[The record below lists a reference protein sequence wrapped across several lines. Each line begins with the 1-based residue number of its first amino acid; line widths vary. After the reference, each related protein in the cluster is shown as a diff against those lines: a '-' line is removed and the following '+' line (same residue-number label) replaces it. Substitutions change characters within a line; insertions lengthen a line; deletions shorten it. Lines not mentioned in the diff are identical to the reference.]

1 MAGVAAELFRYHTW
15 ANQRLIDFCA
25 ALSADQLAAGSPT
38 AYGTIRDTLAHLV
51 GAEGSFTFALT
62 GRWVDPP
69 LAPGAP
75 VDLAELSRRAGRT
88 GEALAAAAA
97 RTRAS
102 RQLRVRRRGAERR
115 IPAAAL
121 LAQALYHA
129 GEHRA
134 QVVATLD
141 RLGVRP
147 PDLSGWAFGGD
158 MSVDY
163 AEGADR
169 VR

>member
-1 MAGVAAELFRYHTW
+1 MASLAGELFRYHTW
-15 ANQRLIDFCA
+15 ANQRLIDICA
-25 ALSADQLAAGSPT
+25 ALSADQLATGSPT

-69 LAPGAP
+69 LERGAP
-75 VDLAELSRRAGRT
+75 IELAELSRRAGRT
-88 GEALAAAAA
+88 GEALAAAAG

-102 RQLRVRRRGAERR
+102 RVLRMQRRGAERR
-115 IPAAAL
+115 IPAAAVM
-121 LAQALYHA
+121 AQALYHA

-134 QVVATLD
+134 QVVAL
-141 RLGVRP
+141 LGQLGIRP

-158 MSVDY
+158 ASSDY
-163 AEGADR
+163 A
-169 VR
+169 

>member
-1 MAGVAAELFRYHTW
+1 MDTIAAELFRYHTW

-25 ALSADQLAAGSPT
+25 TLSADQLAIGSPT
-38 AYGTIRDTLAHLV
+38 AYGTIHDTLAHLV

-62 GRWVDPP
+62 GERVDPP
-69 LAPGAP
+69 IEGGAP
-75 VDLAELSRRAGRT
+75 IELAELSRRAGRT
-88 GEALAAAAA
+88 GAALAQAAGQVEVGQT
-97 RTRAS
+97 RT
-102 RQLRVRRRGAERR
+102 VRRRGAERA

-134 QVVATLD
+134 QVVAI
-141 RLGVRP
+141 LGQLGIQP

-158 MSVDY
+158 RSVDY
-163 AEGADR
+163 A
-169 VR
+169 